1 MSRPLVALRSAFLC
15 ALVCTVACGS
25 SPPAVQPSEP
35 PPLPPASGT
44 PIGFL
49 LDSASALTLRDDQV
63 TRLKAID
70 DELAGQ
76 LADHPATSAAPAGAN
91 GPRHRGR
98 RGGGASAGG
107 GGGFR
112 GGGRGGRGGGGGG
125 GPGAGSAARPAPVA
139 AQASE
144 DRATEVR
151 DALARAF
158 TILDPAQRP
167 IATQILADHGIDL
180 DAGRAARPG
189 APRGEPDETSEP
201 GEPDPGAGSAN

>member
-98 RGGGASAGG
+98 RGGG
-107 GGGFR
+107 
-112 GGGRGGRGGGGGG
+112 GGG

-139 AQASE
+139 AQARE